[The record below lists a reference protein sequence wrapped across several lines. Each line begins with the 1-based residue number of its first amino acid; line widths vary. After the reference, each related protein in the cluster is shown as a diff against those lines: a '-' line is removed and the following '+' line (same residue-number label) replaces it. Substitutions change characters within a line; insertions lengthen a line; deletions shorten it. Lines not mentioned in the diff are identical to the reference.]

1 MSIRLICIILCP
13 YYNCKILI
21 NKYVNQSLLSLQK
34 WLRIYFQG
42 KLCRKI
48 RMKGRE
54 NWNSTRYLLNWS
66 SRRNW
71 IRFSRSRSP
80 GSSKRRRIS
89 LRNMIKERR
98 RPRQESW
105 SSNKF
110 TCQWGQ
116 PIGGGSIFWDRFST
130 SIASSKYKTL
140 QNLDSTT
147 DSTCK
152 FTSFSWRIST

>member
-1 MSIRLICIILCP
+1 MKSGTRLSWIIFRTLG
-13 YYNCKILI
+13 
-21 NKYVNQSLLSLQK
+21 SLKSWSVKFIKLKQK
-34 WLRIYFQG
+34 ESPSFGSRRSRT
-42 KLCRKI
+42 KRA
-48 RMKGRE
+48 
-54 NWNSTRYLLNWS
+54 NWS